1 MAGALMTAADYYS
14 PSRGS
19 RLPSPV
25 GSGIVRASAGPAVP
39 ENVVDGRNWGDAIWM
54 AMGGGTSAGS
64 AEAAAQVS
72 AVYFCASIIAIAVGS
87 LPREFRD
94 NDQKPVINFE
104 LADLLD
110 QSPNMLQTGD
120 EFWSCMLF
128 RAALAGQAFAEP
140 VNSVMGPE
148 IWPLEPRR
156 ISMDWDERWFTL
168 TYSHDNKILRYL
180 SPLDVFWISGL
191 SDACA
196 RPMTPWK
203 MAKGSID
210 FALSLEQQGRTF
222 FQNGKRF
229 NGVLSTTNKLS
240 EEAMSRL
247 KSGINAWKNGGTPVL
262 EEGLSFSNV
271 TSSNVDAQM
280 QELIKQRTLELARY
294 WHIPRSMIGEDGGG
308 ASTTEQETLA
318 FHRNVV
324 RPWSRR
330 LEQAVQQR
338 LLTADQRRRVK
349 MHFNM
354 DGMLRGDSATQWRN
368 AVLARTSSVLSVND
382 LRTGWFNQPRI
393 DEPWADDAREPLNS
407 NRAADTMSGGMTAPQ
422 DRSDARRMLVEDI
435 MDPEA

>member
-14 PSRGS
+14 PSRGTS
-19 RLPSPV
+19 LPSPA
-25 GSGIVRASAGPAVP
+25 GAGFIRPSAGPAVP
-39 ENVVDGRNWGDAIWM
+39 ENVVDGRNWGEAIWM
-54 AMGGGTSAGS
+54 ALGGSSSAGS
-64 AEAAAQVS
+64 AEAAARVS
-72 AVYFCASIIAIAVGS
+72 AVYFCTSIIAIAVGS

-94 NDQKPVINFE
+94 ADQKPVLDFA
-104 LADLLD
+104 LAELLD
-110 QSPNMLQTGD
+110 ERPNMLQTGD

-140 VNSVMGPE
+140 VNSPIGPE

-156 ISMDWDERWFTL
+156 ITMDWDERWFTL

-191 SDACA
+191 ADACA
-196 RPMTPWK
+196 KPMTPWK

-222 FQNGKRF
+222 FQNGTRLS
-229 NGVLSTTNKLS
+229 GILSTDHKLS
-240 EEAMSRL
+240 DEAIVKL
-247 KSGINAWKNGGTPVL
+247 KAGVAAWKNGGTPVL
-262 EEGLSFSNV
+262 EDGMKYESVVSNN
-271 TSSNVDAQM
+271 SDSQL

-308 ASTTEQETLA
+308 ASTHEQEALA
-318 FHRNVV
+318 FVKYTV
-324 RPWSRR
+324 RPWARR

-338 LLTADQRRRVK
+338 LLTADQRRQVK
-349 MHFNM
+349 MHFNL

-368 AVLARTSSVLSVND
+368 AVLARTASVMSVNE
-382 LRTGWFNQPRI
+382 LRTKWFGMPRL
-393 DEPWADDAREPLNS
+393 DEDWADDATSPLNS

>member
-1 MAGALMTAADYYS
+1 MTAADYYS
-14 PSRGS
+14 PSRGT

-25 GSGIVRASAGPAVP
+25 GSGIIRASAGPAVP
-39 ENVVDGRNWGDAIWM
+39 ENVVDGRNWGEAIWM
-54 AMGGGTSAGS
+54 ALGGAASAGS
-64 AEAAAQVS
+64 AEAAARVS
-72 AVYFCASIIAIAVGS
+72 AVYFCTSIIAIAVGS

-94 NDQKPVINFE
+94 ADQKPVLDFA
-104 LADLLD
+104 LAELLD
-110 QSPNMLQTGD
+110 ERPNMLQTGD

-140 VNSVMGPE
+140 VNSPIGPE
-148 IWPLEPRR
+148 IWPLEPQR

-168 TYSHDNKILRYL
+168 TYSHENKILRYL

-191 SDACA
+191 ADACA
-196 RPMTPWK
+196 KPMTPWK

-222 FQNGKRF
+222 FQNGTRLS
-229 NGVLSTTNKLS
+229 GILSTDHKLS
-240 EEAMSRL
+240 EEAITKL
-247 KSGINAWKNGGTPVL
+247 KAGVAAWKNGGTPVL
-262 EEGLSFSNV
+262 EDGLKFESVVSNN
-271 TSSNVDAQM
+271 SDSQL

-308 ASTTEQETLA
+308 ASTHEQEALSFVKYT
-318 FHRNVV
+318 V
-324 RPWSRR
+324 RPWARR

-338 LLTADQRRRVK
+338 LLTADQRRQVK
-349 MHFNM
+349 MHFNL

-368 AVLARTSSVLSVND
+368 AVLARTASVMSVNE
-382 LRTGWFNQPRI
+382 LRTNWFGLPKL
-393 DEPWADDAREPLNS
+393 DEDWADDATAPLNS

-422 DRSDARRMLVEDI
+422 DRSDARRMLVDDI